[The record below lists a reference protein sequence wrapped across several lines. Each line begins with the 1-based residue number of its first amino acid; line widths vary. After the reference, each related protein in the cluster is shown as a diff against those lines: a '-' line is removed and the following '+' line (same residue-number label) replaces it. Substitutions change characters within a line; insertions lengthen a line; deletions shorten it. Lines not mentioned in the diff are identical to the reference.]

1 MSTVSP
7 SRALDE
13 GEFGPE
19 DRIDGVVDHIA
30 SSRRQ
35 SDEGGTTVV
44 RVGVAA
50 QEASLLESVE
60 ALGEVA

>member
-1 MSTVSP
+1 M
-7 SRALDE
+7 DE

-19 DRIDGVVDHIA
+19 DRTEGVVDHVA

-50 QEASLLESVE
+50 QEASPLESVE